1 MTMTPAEIQRKVRQ
15 LDNEVQS
22 IYEILHS
29 IAATQTRH
37 GTRLDGLDQR
47 FDGVDQR
54 FDGVDQRFDG
64 IDQRFD
70 GIDGKLE
77 EILTIVRGR

>member
-1 MTMTPAEIQRKVRQ
+1 MTVTPAEIQRKVRQ

-54 FDGVDQRFDG
+54 FDAADK
-64 IDQRFD
+64 RFD
-70 GIDGKLE
+70 GIDGKLD
-77 EILTIVRGR
+77 EILTIVRER